1 MVFQISVK
9 LKVFQFVIAF
19 TGYFYLLYIFIVA
32 LRNHLSTFN
41 SNQYATIK
49 KIYNSQLI
57 PFHYSNIS
65 DLYFI

>member
-1 MVFQISVK
+1 MAFQISTK
-9 LKVFQFVIAF
+9 LKVAQFAIVF
-19 TGYFYLLYIFIVA
+19 TGYFYLLYIFIVE

-57 PFHYSNIS
+57 PFRHSNIS
-65 DLYFI
+65 NLYFI